1 MNLTQNTRLLTVIIL
16 ITWMS
21 QVVYLL
27 YPSPKET
34 INKTAIVFQELAKK
48 NETTLYWMKN
58 HGDSQTEIK
67 DVVTG
72 VKNELWQGWFIQLG
86 IIVAGLISGLM
97 ALLAIRFWQ
106 LAVIAA
112 ALLYLTVW
120 FGLNVTNNMSLI
132 RAYEIK
138 WLMATSPYPVI
149 SFIHRDIVLP
159 LFYVGVTIL
168 LTATHVTRR
177 GRTG

>member
-1 MNLTQNTRLLTVIIL
+1 MDLTQNVRLLTVIIL
-16 ITWMS
+16 IAWMS
-21 QVVYLL
+21 QVVYLF

-34 INKTAIVFQELAKK
+34 IDKTATVFHELAKK
-48 NETTLYWMKN
+48 NEATLYWMKN
-58 HGDSQTEIK
+58 HGDSQIEIK
-67 DVVTG
+67 DVATG
-72 VKNELWQGWFIQLG
+72 VKNELWLDWFIQLA
-86 IIVAGLISGLM
+86 IIVVGLVSGLM

-112 ALLYLTVW
+112 SLLYLTVW
-120 FGLNVTNNMSLI
+120 LGLNITNNMSLI

-138 WLMATSPYPVI
+138 WVMATSPYPVI

-168 LTATHVTRR
+168 LTATHVTGR
-177 GRTG
+177 GRLG